1 MSNTYTWTISAL
13 DCKPQVGD
21 LTDYV
26 VQSHWS
32 CSGTDGTF
40 TGQCYSTVS
49 FTVNPDK
56 PNYTPYQDLTEEEV
70 ILWTQEALGE
80 EQVTAIYTSI
90 DSQIEN
96 AKNPPIITP
105 ALPWA
110 NPISPTV

>member
-1 MSNTYTWTISAL
+1 MTIEYKWSISSL
-13 DCKPQVGD
+13 DCIPQVGS

-26 VQSHWS
+26 CTSHWN

-56 PNYTPYQDLTEEEV
+56 PDYTPYDELTEEEV
-70 ILWTQEALGE
+70 ITWTQAALGE

-90 DSQIEN
+90 DTQIEN
-96 AKNPPIITP
+96 AKNPPQVTLP
-105 ALPWA
+105 LPW
-110 NPISPTV
+110 NTPSV

>member
-26 VQSHWS
+26 VTSHWS

-40 TGQCYSTVS
+40 TGSCYSTVS
-49 FTVNPDK
+49 FTVDPEK
-56 PNYTPYQDLTEEEV
+56 PNYTPYDELTQEEV
-70 ILWTQEALGE
+70 IAWTQAALGE

-96 AKNPPIITP
+96 QVNPPLVTLP
-105 ALPWA
+105 LPWL
-110 NPISPTV
+110 NPAPTV

>member
-1 MSNTYTWTISAL
+1 MSNTYKWSISSL
-13 DCKPQVGD
+13 DCIPQVGD
-21 LTDYV
+21 LKDYCV
-26 VQSHWS
+26 VSHWN

-56 PNYTPYQDLTEEEV
+56 PDYTPYDELTEAEV
-70 ILWTQEALGE
+70 IQWTQAALGE

-105 ALPWA
+105 PLPW
-110 NPISPTV
+110 NTPSV

>member
-1 MSNTYTWTISAL
+1 MSNTYTWSISAL
-13 DCKPQVGD
+13 NCIPQVGS

-26 VQSHWS
+26 CTSHWN

-40 TGQCYSTVS
+40 SGQCYSTVS

-56 PNYTPYQDLTEEEV
+56 PDYTPYDELTEAEV

-90 DSQIEN
+90 DSQIQN
-96 AKNPPIITP
+96 QIDPPIITP
-105 ALPWA
+105 PLPW
-110 NPISPTV
+110 NTPSV

>member
-1 MSNTYTWTISAL
+1 MSNTYTWLISAL

-26 VQSHWS
+26 VTSHWN

-40 TGQCYSTVS
+40 SGQCYATVS

-56 PNYTPYQDLTEEEV
+56 PDYTPYADLTEEEV
-70 ILWTQEALGE
+70 ITWTQDALGE
-80 EQVTAIYTSI
+80 EQVTAVYTSI

-96 AKNPPIITP
+96 AKNPPQVTLP
-105 ALPWA
+105 LPW
-110 NPISPTV
+110 NTPSV